1 MATNL
6 AALERAKQRHCAAMH
21 STGPIPHRRRKPSM
35 GKSLDNVDLKERVT
49 RVLAEQVGPT
59 LQMDGTAIE
68 VLDVADGVARVRLGG
83 ALGCCPSSVMTVIMG
98 IEQELRK
105 HVPEVAYLEAVP

>member
-1 MATNL
+1 MAGQ
-6 AALERAKQRHCAAMH
+6 ADP
-21 STGPIPHRRRKPSM
+21 GI
-35 GKSLDNVDLKERVT
+35 LKERVA
-49 RVLAEQVGPT
+49 RALAEHVGPA
-59 LQMDGTAIE
+59 LAMDGTAVE

-83 ALGCCPSSVMTVIMG
+83 ACGCCPSSLMTVLMG